1 MYFLVPN
8 IAKVSM
14 NKMALSISVG
24 VDLWAA
30 KRAIIASNDLPD
42 WVSSITGVTVWELNT
57 IIDTNE

>member
-1 MYFLVPN
+1 MCFLVPN

-14 NKMALSISVG
+14 NKMALWISVG
-24 VDLWAA
+24 VDDWTA